1 MPNAKPLSL
10 ELLRLDGGTQNRVGM
25 NEETVADYAE
35 LIKAASPEWPFGP
48 LDVFHDGTEYF
59 VADGFHRCLGAAS
72 AKRGS
77 VPCNVH
83 KGSAVDALIFGMTA
97 NDKHGLRRTREDK
110 RYCVELLLDSG
121 VKMPQKEIAQKAGV
135 SARLVQMIVADRNPR
150 SIAGKMP
157 TPQNN
162 KHVAPPTPSSGGS
175 DTFGD
180 FDPSDWPEPDKEPAV
195 PIGPPTPGKKGKPA
209 DLGKCPNCAGERW
222 KEDEDGWE
230 CAKCHHPHGEPAGD
244 VDGDRV
250 KIQRQKTVKTVEA
263 LMRAF
268 DDLQL
273 LVPKEVHEA
282 TITCCKGLLATA
294 KGWK

>member
-1 MPNAKPLSL
+1 MASKNELQAISLKSEINA
-10 ELLRLDGGTQNRVGM
+10 N
-25 NEETVADYAE
+25 
-35 LIKAASPEWPFGP
+35 
-48 LDVFHDGTEYF
+48 
-59 VADGFHRCLGAAS
+59 HRECL
-72 AKRGS
+72 K
-77 VPCNVH
+77 
-83 KGSAVDALIFGMTA
+83 TA
-97 NDKHGLRRTREDK
+97 NDAIDYALKAG
-110 RYCVELLLDSG
+110 ELLLDVKGLVPHGEFQNWVKQYCEFNYDVAKGYMRLNRDLLEYSKKERAHLLADATSIGNLKKLLKPAENSNSTPEIPPPSG
-121 VKMPQKEIAQKAGV
+121 FPD
-135 SARLVQMIVADRNPR
+135 S
-150 SIAGKMP
+150 
-157 TPQNN
+157 
-162 KHVAPPTPSSGGS
+162 
-175 DTFGD
+175 D
-180 FDPSDWPEPDKEPAV
+180 FDGEVSSEWPVEDEGPT
-195 PIGPPTPGKKGKPA
+195 GPPPPGKKGKPV